1 MLTTVFWILSS
12 LKGFMTMPSTDM
24 ITLTGVK
31 KHFPIKGGVLKRE
44 IARINV
50 LNGIDLTLR
59 RGHVTGLVGE
69 SGCGK
74 STLAKLMIKLMEPNS
89 GTIAFE
95 GRPLAALKGKA
106 KRDFYQ
112 QVQIIFQDPYSSL
125 NPRLKVKHIIGE
137 MLHIRGL
144 DKATVTPQVLQMLA
158 DVDLSAD
165 SLEKYPHEF
174 SGGQRQRI
182 AIARALI
189 VRPKLLIAD
198 EPVSA
203 LDLALQVKTLALLKE
218 LKEKYDLTILL
229 ISHDLKTV
237 AEFCDTVVVMYLGK
251 IVEIISGRTLFQNG
265 LHPYLKIL
273 INSIPVRDP
282 LQRGRE
288 KQIVMGEVPDP
299 AHIPPGCPFHPR
311 CPARFE
317 PCDRTEPKLA
327 PATRDGHLVACH
339 LF

>member
-1 MLTTVFWILSS
+1 
-12 LKGFMTMPSTDM
+12 M
-24 ITLTGVK
+24 ITLTGIK
-31 KHFPIKGGVLKRE
+31 KYFPIKGGVLKRE
-44 IARINV
+44 IGRINV
-50 LNGIDLTLR
+50 LNGIDLTLEH
-59 RGHVTGLVGE
+59 GKVTGLVGE

-74 STLAKLMIKLMEPNS
+74 STLAKLIIKLLEPNS
-89 GTIAFE
+89 GIITFE
-95 GRPLAALKGKA
+95 GQPLASIKGKV

-137 MLHIRGL
+137 MLRIRGM
-144 DKATVTPQVLQMLA
+144 DRNTETQKVLQILA
-158 DVDLSAD
+158 EVGLSAD

-198 EPVSA
+198 EPVSS
-203 LDLALQVKTLALLKE
+203 LDLALQIKTLALLKE
-218 LKEKYDLTILL
+218 LKSKYQLTILL

-237 AEFCDTVVVMYLGK
+237 TEFCDRVVVMYLGK
-251 IVEIISGRTLFQNG
+251 IVEIIPADRLFQHG

-273 INSIPVRDP
+273 INSIPIRDP
-282 LQRGRE
+282 LQRRPE
-288 KQIVMGEVPDP
+288 RQVVMGEVPDP
-299 AHIPPGCPFHPR
+299 AHLPTGCPFHPR
-311 CPARFE
+311 CPSRFD
-317 PCDRTEPKLA
+317 PCDQREPLLKSSA
-327 PATRDGHLVACH
+327 GDGHLVACH

>member
-1 MLTTVFWILSS
+1 
-12 LKGFMTMPSTDM
+12 M

-31 KHFPIKGGVLKRE
+31 KHFPIRGGVFKRE
-44 IARINV
+44 IDRINV

-59 RGHVTGLVGE
+59 HGKVTGLVGE

-74 STLAKLMIKLMEPNS
+74 STLAKLIIKLMEPDS
-89 GTIAFE
+89 GTISFE
-95 GRPLAALKGKA
+95 GKTLAALKGKA
-106 KRDFYQ
+106 KRDYFQ

-137 MLHIRGL
+137 MLRIRGL
-144 DKATVTPQVLQMLA
+144 DKATVIPRVLQMLA
-158 DVDLSAD
+158 DVGLSAE

-251 IVEIISGRTLFQNG
+251 IVEMISGQTLFQNG

-282 LQRGRE
+282 LLRDRD
-288 KQIVMGEVPDP
+288 KQIVMGEIPDP

-311 CPARFE
+311 CPARIE
-317 PCDRTEPKLA
+317 PCDRIEPKLG